1 MSRGLR
7 NNNPGNISRSKVR
20 YKGEVHPSRDPEFK
34 EFSTMAYG
42 YRAVIVLLDTYRSR
56 YGLNTIRQ
64 MLNRYA
70 PPEDNFTEGYVRFVS
85 DYSGVM
91 PDEIVDTRAEKDMI
105 PIVSAMSKIENGVAA
120 NIADV
125 ERGWELFV
133 VGNYPF
139 SGAVWQMVAQP
150 LSYIRFF
157 SYLCPN

>member
-7 NNNPGNISRSKVR
+7 NNNPGNIRQSKVR
-20 YKGEVHPSRDPEFK
+20 YKGEVRPSRDPDFK
-34 EFSTMAYG
+34 EFSSMAYG
-42 YRAVIVLLDTYRSR
+42 YRAMFVLLDTYRSR

-70 PPEDNFTEGYVRFVS
+70 PPTENFTEGYVRFVA

-91 PDEIVDTRAEKDMI
+91 PDEVIDTRSEKDMI

-125 ERGWELFV
+125 ERGWELFI
-133 VGNYPF
+133 GRN
-139 SGAVWQMVAQP
+139 
-150 LSYIRFF
+150 
-157 SYLCPN
+157 